1 MKKQIGCFAVLALV
15 TGLGVS
21 ARAELIFGMTA
32 SDSSSDAGGLG
43 LVTFDSSTPGTT
55 TSIGA
60 FTGVVAGHSVRSM
73 DFRPANG
80 QLYAISTNSDG
91 SAAQLYTVDVATA
104 ALTTVG
110 TGFVL
115 EPQTNNTRVEI
126 DFNPVVDRIR
136 IMTGNTATN
145 NNYRAHPDTGA
156 LVATDTILAFAPG
169 DPKAGQ
175 SFSIIGGAYSN
186 NVAGATSTT
195 LYAWD
200 YQSDAL
206 ITIGS
211 PGGSPVSP
219 NTGQMF
225 TVHAPNSAL
234 TAQGGLGMDISG
246 ATNTLFV
253 THDNVSNPSGTF
265 MSLYSRDLTT
275 GAEIKLGDYAPG
287 VFISDISVPTNITA
301 APEPSSLVLGLLGA
315 GGLATYLR
323 RRKKG

>member
-1 MKKQIGCFAVLALV
+1 MKKQIGCVAVLALV

-32 SDSSSDAGGLG
+32 AGSGSPEPGLG
-43 LVTFDSSTPGTT
+43 LVSFDSTTPGSITN
-55 TSIGA
+55 IGA
-60 FTGVVAGHSVRSM
+60 FTGVVAGQSVRSM
-73 DFRPANG
+73 DFRPATG
-80 QLYAISTNSDG
+80 QLYAVSSTDNG
-91 SAAQLYTVDVATA
+91 SAAQLYTVDLATA
-104 ALTTVG
+104 ALTPVG
-110 TGFVL
+110 TGFSIAG
-115 EPQTNNTRVEI
+115 QTTERVEI

-136 IMTGNTATN
+136 LITGNQGAN
-145 NNYRAHPDTGA
+145 NNYRLHPDTGA
-156 LVATDTILAFAPG
+156 LVAQDTALAFAAG
-169 DPKAGQ
+169 DPKDGN
-175 SFSIIGGAYSN
+175 SYTIIGGAYSN
-186 NVAGATSTT
+186 NVSGATSTT
-195 LYAWD
+195 LYVWE

-206 ITIGS
+206 ITLGS

-219 NTGQMF
+219 NSGQMF
-225 TVHAPNSAL
+225 TVHSPLSAL
-234 TAQGGLGMDISG
+234 TSQAGLGMDISG

-287 VFISDISVPTNITA
+287 VFISDISVPTNINA